1 MSQAKTVTV
10 LYFAAALSETG
21 IPQEKISIPSD
32 KEFKLSDLPELLIS
46 QHPDSE
52 LDKILETSRW
62 SVNLEMVDEPPDQ
75 VGLVGGEEIGVICP
89 VSGG

>member
-1 MSQAKTVTV
+1 MSQANTVTV
-10 LYFAAALSETG
+10 LYFAAALSKTG
-21 IPQEKISIPSD
+21 IPQEEIPIPSD
-32 KEFKLSDLPELLIS
+32 REFKLSDLPELLIS

-62 SVNLEMVDEPPDQ
+62 SVNLEMVDEPDQ
-75 VGLVGGEEIGVICP
+75 VSLVGGEEIGVICP